1 MCTGPWYRVPT
12 KERPLFIHG
21 MHAGAQARPHDLNC
35 RRASVHQY
43 IYLCVY
49 IYIDIDSD
57 MQVTRARGHALFPF
71 PLPSMVPSLMVMMV
85 VRLIAIKVQNVRHR
99 PTTTVCGVFQ
109 GTTIDL
115 HG

>member
-1 MCTGPWYRVPT
+1 MLVRRLVLTTSTVGVP
-12 KERPLFIHG
+12 L
-21 MHAGAQARPHDLNC
+21 
-35 RRASVHQY
+35 Y
-43 IYLCVY
+43 ISIYICVY